1 LWNLLIFYFLVMS
14 RIGKNPIIIPAGVE
28 VVVNNN
34 EILVKGPKGELSVEV
49 KPFISVEVK
58 DSLILVKV
66 PDENSASQKA
76 YWGLYRSLIAN
87 NVTGVSV
94 GFEKK
99 LELNGVGYS
108 MTLQGNKM
116 VFNLG
121 FSHKIEFEAPTGIV
135 LSVEKNVITIA
146 GISKDLVGLTAA
158 KIRKFKPI
166 EPYKLKGIKYIDEV
180 VVKKAGKMA
189 KSST

>member
-1 LWNLLIFYFLVMS
+1 MS

-28 VVVNNN
+28 IKVNDNKVS
-34 EILVKGPKGELSVEV
+34 VKGPKGELHVDV
-49 KPFISVEVK
+49 KPFISVEEK
-58 DSLILVKV
+58 DGSIFVKV
-66 PDENSASQKA
+66 PDENLASQKA

-87 NVTGVSV
+87 AVIGVSK

-108 MTLQGNKM
+108 MNLQGNKIT
-116 VFNLG
+116 FSLG
-121 FSHKIEFEAPTGIV
+121 FSHKIEFEAPAGII
-135 LSVEKNVITIA
+135 LAVEKNLITVS

-166 EPYKLKGIKYIDEV
+166 EPYKLKGIKYIDEI